1 MQSSYFLL
9 FLLVMPVFV
18 FGQDAETIRLYNP
31 SFEDVPKHSDP
42 PRGWSDC
49 GAPGESPPDVHPTPQ
64 FNVLRPAFKGN
75 TYLGMVTRDNDTWEA
90 VTQRLPSPI
99 VANQC
104 YEFSIYLCRSDT
116 YTSATRANP
125 QGEYK
130 FTEPVKLR
138 VWGSSGYC
146 EKRELLAESSPVKNV
161 QWQKFEFK
169 FEPSNTHQ
177 YIILEAFYK
186 TPVLFPYNGNL
197 LLDNAS
203 DIVPISCDD
212 PQKEALIA
220 VMEEPSRPATKA
232 TKNIAKEE
240 SQIIVTKANNR
251 KIDEKPRLDIKR
263 DNLKRGSTFAIDNLY
278 FEADSTNIP
287 EVCFPVLDEI
297 YSFMKENSDII
308 IEIGG
313 HTNSIP
319 SHEYCNKLSLARAKS
334 VANYIIEKGI
344 PARRVFYKGY
354 GKTKPIADDSTMEG
368 KKKNQRVEIRVLYMN
383 K

>member
-1 MQSSYFLL
+1 
-9 FLLVMPVFV
+9 MPVLV